1 MRCLYTLV
9 AVALAGSASA
19 QSIAFRAGP
28 ILETDGG
35 ARGVAVHDYD
45 GDGHDDIFLAVLR
58 GTSVLFRNQGDGT
71 FAETALQVRGT
82 FNVALWGDI
91 NRDGTADLYLGGLA
105 QERVLLQQSDGTF
118 HDATAQMGL
127 EPGATVA
134 TAAMADYDADGYV
147 DIFAA
152 VVDGPDRLY
161 RNMEATR
168 FEDVAARAGVQ
179 GASHSRPMQAI
190 WHDYDGDGSL
200 DLFCVHDGRERSRLY
215 RNTGSFPFQD
225 RAVQAGI
232 DVYPAPQVCCNMGVA
247 WGDVDGDGTQ
257 DAYVTRIA
265 HGGLFI
271 GRGDGTFVDEAEQR
285 GAHRNGMSWGVVMS
299 DFDNDA
305 DLDLFVV
312 STSSFD
318 GTPTLLYRN
327 DGGAFTETG
336 RQAGVSFQS
345 ESQGLA
351 AGDFNGDGL
360 QDLVVPTANG
370 RHRILVNA
378 TEGAGHYL
386 GLRLRGGVANPTA
399 IGVRAQVVAGRSVQ
413 ERMVSGGDSFAS
425 QSSAA
430 LHFGLGSQA
439 RVDTL
444 RVYWGAGSV
453 TELTDL
459 SANSTYVLT
468 EGLASTGLVVPDD
481 FSPVVGNHPNPFRD
495 ATRITFSLSRA
506 SRVRIDVFD
515 ILGRSVSTLM
525 DERREA
531 GPHGVRFAP
540 GNLPDGLY
548 VYRLVADGHIE
559 IGTML
564 RVR

>member
-1 MRCLYTLV
+1 MRHLCIAAGLV
-9 AVALAGSASA
+9 LAGGASA
-19 QSIAFRAGP
+19 QPISFHAGP
-28 ILETDGG
+28 VLETDGEG
-35 ARGVAVHDYD
+35 RGVAVHDYD
-45 GDGHDDIFLAVLR
+45 GDGYDDIFLAVLR

-71 FAETALQVRGT
+71 FAETSLKVRGT
-82 FNVALWGDI
+82 FNVALWGDLD
-91 NRDGTADLYLGGLA
+91 RDGNADLYLGGA
-105 QERVLLQQSDGTF
+105 GQERVLLQRTGGTF
-118 HDATAQMGL
+118 HDATAELGL
-127 EPGATVA
+127 EPGVTVA
-134 TAAMADYDADGYV
+134 TAAMADFDADGYL

-161 RNMEATR
+161 RNAEAMR
-168 FEDVAARAGVQ
+168 FEDVAAHAGVQ
-179 GASHSRPMQAI
+179 GASYTRPMQAT

-215 RNTGSFPFQD
+215 RNAGTFPFQD
-225 RAVQAGI
+225 HAVRAGI
-232 DVYPAPQVCCNMGVA
+232 HAYPAPQVCCNMGVA
-247 WGDVDGDGTQ
+247 WGDVDGDGRQ

-271 GRGDGTFVDEAEQR
+271 GRGDGTFADESEQR

-312 STSSFD
+312 STSAFD

-327 DGGAFTETG
+327 DGGHFTETG

-360 QDLVVPTANG
+360 LDLVIPSHSG
-370 RHRILVNA
+370 RHRIMLNA

-386 GLRLRGGVANPTA
+386 GLRLRGSAANPTA
-399 IGVRAQVVAGRSVQ
+399 IGVRAVVVTGNRIQ
-413 ERMVSGGDSFAS
+413 ERVVSGGDSFAS

-430 LHFGLGSQA
+430 LHFGLGPHGQ
-439 RVDTL
+439 VDTL

-453 TELTDL
+453 TELTDVA
-459 SANSTYVLT
+459 ANSTYEIR
-468 EGLASTGLVVPDD
+468 EGTTSTGLEVPDD
-481 FSPVVGNHPNPFRD
+481 FAQAIGNHPNPFRES
-495 ATRITFSLSRA
+495 TRITFSLPEA
-506 SRVRIDVFD
+506 ARVRIDVYD
-515 ILGRSVSTLM
+515 ILGRSVATLA
-525 DERREA
+525 DGRREA
-531 GPHGVRFAP
+531 GPNSVGFAP

-548 VYRLVADGHIE
+548 VYRLAADGRIE
-559 IGTML
+559 FGTMM